1 MPTLDDIIEGATNKS
16 KRQLQEALLGLLK
29 GNPDILDLVTK
40 SKTKTLQDK
49 NEITARCA
57 NEQDAQLQ
65 RSSSLSHPELENQLN
80 RSPRPRYQ
88 WQLSDSDGMPIQH
101 IVTTPLPSLAF
112 HQASLTRMSKDDGID
127 STWTATTKHMSPREL
142 SKWRKELYS
151 IYTGY
156 LPCDITKK
164 ELVQLFGEVG
174 NVQDVHLQPSRG
186 GNYTYGFIRYCTL
199 DECHDAIALL
209 HGRLLGNSTIT
220 VEYASETKG
229 RMSCD
234 DPDDVPHGK
243 RDRLLRDDFPR
254 PEQYRSMSEGESQ
267 EKMVLWKLRC
277 SARRQKTSST
287 GNMMDTQEC
296 DKEESLINALQE
308 IVKKVSSLPGDTL
321 ASPCGSEGTPCS
333 PWIMKEINGGGE
345 HHMSNQQSVATH
357 FTEEGLQSRRIYEH
371 NVTNGTNTECLQS
384 MELTNHQEVFQHTDN
399 QLISGRPCE
408 ADALHSRNSTLT
420 FSPLKR
426 YDSVGSPGM
435 RVSQGRYFSPSSS
448 DETSSPGRYT
458 SPISQDFT
466 PSPTIYTSP
475 SCPDVTPSP
484 RRGDTSLSEVETSG
498 SFSFGSLSLEKPLRQ
513 DCNNC
518 HEEITSNVLNS
529 IHAGSTPSPC
539 PSCASS
545 LNGMELCSFESDRHY
560 NELGPESPVSFKV
573 PHQDQT
579 GAAVSTINGEVVQ
592 DFKGVSPRHDQIK
605 VHDTYVQIGK
615 ESDSVP
621 TKTPP
626 VQCLPREHPLKVEKN
641 TYPASLKPLSPNN
654 ATVPLSSV
662 PALLPAELVSPAGS
676 SIVGPHVS
684 PPIDPGSGSDP
695 PTGATASCTPE
706 PVSSSNSSTN
716 QKTKLESANIDPL
729 PLFKSTPYCSRN
741 KIDEE
746 TSLTQS
752 PGSSNSPPDGSCFD
766 GLAKESREGTEF
778 RRFTHVR
785 QEADDQGRFNAK
797 DVKRV
802 TSSSGTLESLEN
814 EMQNSDVK
822 SLSPSKMTQSE
833 LRLKDQKNELKR
845 IVRENET
852 MRRNIDWTKSRGM
865 AGNREGESQLKEE
878 ISVKELFLQKEK
890 EIFVLR
896 NQEQELLFEREK
908 LEAAFDQQLKKQ
920 LETEQKIGKIENKIH
935 LAKLENELLRLY
947 QDLYGYTVIY

>member
-1 MPTLDDIIEGATNKS
+1 
-16 KRQLQEALLGLLK
+16 
-29 GNPDILDLVTK
+29 
-40 SKTKTLQDK
+40 
-49 NEITARCA
+49 
-57 NEQDAQLQ
+57 
-65 RSSSLSHPELENQLN
+65 
-80 RSPRPRYQ
+80 
-88 WQLSDSDGMPIQH
+88 
-101 IVTTPLPSLAF
+101 
-112 HQASLTRMSKDDGID
+112 
-127 STWTATTKHMSPREL
+127 
-142 SKWRKELYS
+142 
-151 IYTGY
+151 
-156 LPCDITKK
+156 
-164 ELVQLFGEVG
+164 
-174 NVQDVHLQPSRG
+174 
-186 GNYTYGFIRYCTL
+186 
-199 DECHDAIALL
+199 
-209 HGRLLGNSTIT
+209 
-220 VEYASETKG
+220 
-229 RMSCD
+229 
-234 DPDDVPHGK
+234 
-243 RDRLLRDDFPR
+243 
-254 PEQYRSMSEGESQ
+254 
-267 EKMVLWKLRC
+267 
-277 SARRQKTSST
+277 
-287 GNMMDTQEC
+287 
-296 DKEESLINALQE
+296 
-308 IVKKVSSLPGDTL
+308 
-321 ASPCGSEGTPCS
+321 
-333 PWIMKEINGGGE
+333 
-345 HHMSNQQSVATH
+345 MSNQQSVATH
-357 FTEEGLQSRRIYEH
+357 FTEEGLQSHRIYEH

-384 MELTNHQEVFQHTDN
+384 LELTNHQEVFQHTDS

-458 SPISQDFT
+458 SPIGQDFT

-529 IHAGSTPSPC
+529 SHAGSTPSPC

-560 NELGPESPVSFKV
+560 NELGPETSGESPVSFKV

-626 VQCLPREHPLKVEKN
+626 VQCLPREHPLEVEKN

-706 PVSSSNSSTN
+706 PVSSSNSSTVRPLMKQQLFSNPSHGPHGPHGPPQRIQPMPVSMASRFQHPDFPRHQSGNLMFPGWNADAFLQQQLLASRLPFGPPFYAGMRVIQPNTPVSLPLQEFRTSLGRSNRGAAGRGRSFAPRFPNANLGNIRTRGEIENSELPSTTNLQETSSVRNTSDTPEDYTPTLFQN

-766 GLAKESREGTEF
+766 GLAKESGEGTEF

-785 QEADDQGRFNAK
+785 QEADDQGRFNAE

-833 LRLKDQKNELKR
+833 LRLKDQK
-845 IVRENET
+845 V
-852 MRRNIDWTKSRGM
+852 S
-865 AGNREGESQLKEE
+865 
-878 ISVKELFLQKEK
+878 F
-890 EIFVLR
+890 
-896 NQEQELLFEREK
+896 
-908 LEAAFDQQLKKQ
+908 
-920 LETEQKIGKIENKIH
+920 
-935 LAKLENELLRLY
+935 
-947 QDLYGYTVIY
+947 

>member
-1 MPTLDDIIEGATNKS
+1 
-16 KRQLQEALLGLLK
+16 
-29 GNPDILDLVTK
+29 
-40 SKTKTLQDK
+40 
-49 NEITARCA
+49 
-57 NEQDAQLQ
+57 
-65 RSSSLSHPELENQLN
+65 
-80 RSPRPRYQ
+80 
-88 WQLSDSDGMPIQH
+88 
-101 IVTTPLPSLAF
+101 
-112 HQASLTRMSKDDGID
+112 
-127 STWTATTKHMSPREL
+127 
-142 SKWRKELYS
+142 
-151 IYTGY
+151 
-156 LPCDITKK
+156 
-164 ELVQLFGEVG
+164 
-174 NVQDVHLQPSRG
+174 
-186 GNYTYGFIRYCTL
+186 
-199 DECHDAIALL
+199 
-209 HGRLLGNSTIT
+209 
-220 VEYASETKG
+220 
-229 RMSCD
+229 
-234 DPDDVPHGK
+234 
-243 RDRLLRDDFPR
+243 
-254 PEQYRSMSEGESQ
+254 
-267 EKMVLWKLRC
+267 
-277 SARRQKTSST
+277 
-287 GNMMDTQEC
+287 
-296 DKEESLINALQE
+296 
-308 IVKKVSSLPGDTL
+308 
-321 ASPCGSEGTPCS
+321 
-333 PWIMKEINGGGE
+333 
-345 HHMSNQQSVATH
+345 MSNQQSVATH

-384 MELTNHQEVFQHTDN
+384 MELTNHQEVFQHTDS

-420 FSPLKR
+420 LSPLKR

-458 SPISQDFT
+458 SPIGQDFT
-466 PSPTIYTSP
+466 PSPTIYTSL

-498 SFSFGSLSLEKPLRQ
+498 SFSFGSLSLEKTLRQ

-529 IHAGSTPSPC
+529 SHAGSTPSPC
-539 PSCASS
+539 HSCASS

-560 NELGPESPVSFKV
+560 NELGPETSGESPVSFKV

-579 GAAVSTINGEVVQ
+579 GAAVTTINGEVVQ

-605 VHDTYVQIGK
+605 VHDTSVQIGK

-626 VQCLPREHPLKVEKN
+626 VQCLPREHPLEVEKN

-684 PPIDPGSGSDP
+684 TPIDPGSGSDP

-706 PVSSSNSSTN
+706 PVSCSNSSTVRPLMKQQLFSNPSHGPHGPHGPPQRIQPMPVSMASRFQHPDFPRHQSGNLMFPGWNADAFLQQQLLASTLPFGPPFYAGMRVIQPNSPVSLPLQELRTSLGRSNSGAAGRGRSLAPRFPNANLGNIRTRGEIENSELPSTTILQETSSVRNTSDTPEDYTPTLFQN

-833 LRLKDQKNELKR
+833 LRLKDQK
-845 IVRENET
+845 V
-852 MRRNIDWTKSRGM
+852 S
-865 AGNREGESQLKEE
+865 
-878 ISVKELFLQKEK
+878 F
-890 EIFVLR
+890 
-896 NQEQELLFEREK
+896 
-908 LEAAFDQQLKKQ
+908 
-920 LETEQKIGKIENKIH
+920 
-935 LAKLENELLRLY
+935 
-947 QDLYGYTVIY
+947 